1 MWCCRC
7 PQDENL
13 LGFFR
18 RKGLNVI
25 PTPVPET
32 AVAEPSAKGDRKN
45 DHAGVGGGKDSGR
58 PDSRRGV
65 PSVHDT
71 SRGPSIKSPK
81 RRTISAAKGDKPR
94 GERNPSGGSDNGD
107 LGESL
112 MGLVGLSSWTPPW
125 SMTRVNI
132 QQGEEGDK
140 LEQKPPD
147 KHAQPETKPDT
158 ADPRSNIKRREE
170 KDRDRSKS
178 QAETKTEAG
187 AMAAKRSTGVPT
199 TASEGF
205 KLGGSE
211 VAGDGEEPQ
220 LCVLDARTAAAAM
233 GNQLVGKGVER
244 GAG

>member
-1 MWCCRC
+1 MVFRC

-32 AVAEPSAKGDRKN
+32 TAADPSSKV
-45 DHAGVGGGKDSGR
+45 DHPVVKDSLR
-58 PDSRRGV
+58 LRGV
-65 PSVHDT
+65 SSDHDA
-71 SRGPSIKSPK
+71 SEGSSIKSPK
-81 RRTISAAKGDKPR
+81 RRTISATSGDQPR
-94 GERNPSGGSDNGD
+94 SERDPSGGSD

-112 MGLVGLSSWTPPW
+112 MGLMGLSSWTPPW

-132 QQGEEGDK
+132 QQEVKED
-140 LEQKPPD
+140 EQGRKS
-147 KHAQPETKPDT
+147 HTETKPDT
-158 ADPRSNIKRREE
+158 ADARSNVKRQEE
-170 KDRDRSKS
+170 RGES
-178 QAETKTEAG
+178 QAER
-187 AMAAKRSTGVPT
+187 KRSTGVMT
-199 TASEGF
+199 TACEGF
-205 KLGGSE
+205 TLGGIG
-211 VAGDGEEPQ
+211 VVGDGEEPQ